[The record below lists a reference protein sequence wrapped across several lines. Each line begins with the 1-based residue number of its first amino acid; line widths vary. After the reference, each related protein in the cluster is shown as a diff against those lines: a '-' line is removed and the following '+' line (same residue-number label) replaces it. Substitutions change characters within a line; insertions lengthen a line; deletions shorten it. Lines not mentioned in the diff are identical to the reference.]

1 MSLLLLF
8 FPTLPNQEVEKASG
22 DDDTYAPLSGKK
34 SGLSHHDM
42 CVKEWSEGC
51 FCRGD
56 QIVSIL
62 FVKIRSDSMPS
73 LKAISTKKAL
83 LVQIGLSK
91 KGLNQTKEMVRK
103 PPCWTWPWERP
114 RLVCIA
120 GAHTTRSVKPIVV
133 DTKKFGLEW
142 LVLIMHFLFSIFCLY
157 IWEIASVFRV
167 SIFSKGQKLKKAFC
181 LFLRSCLSNLLSI
194 SLEQYR
200 EKAIFE
206 WWLQKMFIANQYFYW
221 GGRAS
226 CKKKM
231 FDFFPMTHASK

>member
-1 MSLLLLF
+1 MESCKIPVMERKQQCPSSHF

-73 LKAISTKKAL
+73 LKAITTKKAL
-83 LVQIGLSK
+83 LVQIGLNK

-120 GAHTTRSVKPIVV
+120 GAYTTRSVKPIVGRH
-133 DTKKFGLEW
+133 KKVWPWMTCTDHAFS
-142 LVLIMHFLFSIFCLY
+142 FLYFLPLHLGNRFCFSGKHIF
-157 IWEIASVFRV
+157 
-167 SIFSKGQKLKKAFC
+167 
-181 LFLRSCLSNLLSI
+181 
-194 SLEQYR
+194 
-200 EKAIFE
+200 
-206 WWLQKMFIANQYFYW
+206 
-221 GGRAS
+221 
-226 CKKKM
+226 
-231 FDFFPMTHASK
+231 